1 MGTCRTVPQSNPR
14 VAGKGAEVMRAKK
27 TDRARGRIGRR
38 IFLSGAAAGIAGLAS
53 GVLRAVIRTEGVRA
67 APSTTLQ
74 FWYVRYTLP
83 LLNEA
88 LDNFGRAF
96 EQSHPG
102 VRVQVQAFPFGEY
115 FQKINTAYAGNQAPD
130 VFFVDFPLIA
140 NYVYRKMIVP
150 LDALV
155 SKTDLDDYY
164 PGPRNDMTYQGS
176 SWALPMHQSG
186 EELLYSVDALD
197 QAKIQ
202 PPHSLDQQWTRDQ
215 FLHVAEAVVR
225 RDAGRVTRW
234 AYATTYNPGL
244 YVIQPWL
251 AMSGGEI
258 LSPDG
263 TRATGY
269 LNSPATVQAFTFWGE
284 LYTKRQLAP
293 IQATPDLFGTGQAV
307 FTQGNPFVLRDIA
320 QRFHNFRVGVT
331 FLPRDRRCATNSGAY
346 HIGISVQTKQRELA
360 WEFLNTVAGRE
371 AHLKWVKTTGYLPAR
386 KSTYAELPY
395 LKQYP
400 WSVFWDGLF
409 RCGIPRPR
417 TPAFDF
423 VDDAVTEASKDIQLG
438 HPAKPALDAAA
449 SRIDQELAR
458 YK

>member
-269 LNSPATVQAFTFWGE
+269 LNSPATVQAFTFWGD

-293 IQATPDLFGTGQAV
+293 IQPTPDLFGTGQAV

-409 RCGIPRPR
+409 RCGVPRPR